1 MDKMGSSELAGTKG
15 KPATPRDGSA
25 VEIIGLCKS
34 ALAFLGQ
41 MYKEGK
47 YSFNTVEHCDGAGMW
62 ESMMPS
68 DIDKMHFISM
78 FCVYLY

>member
-34 ALAFLGQ
+34 ALAFLGR
-41 MYKEGK
+41 MHKEGK
-47 YSFNTVEHCDGAGMW
+47 YSYSTVEQCDGTGKYEW
-62 ESMMPS
+62 EDMMLS
-68 DIDKMHFISM
+68 DHVVYQYILL
-78 FCVYLY
+78 VYLY